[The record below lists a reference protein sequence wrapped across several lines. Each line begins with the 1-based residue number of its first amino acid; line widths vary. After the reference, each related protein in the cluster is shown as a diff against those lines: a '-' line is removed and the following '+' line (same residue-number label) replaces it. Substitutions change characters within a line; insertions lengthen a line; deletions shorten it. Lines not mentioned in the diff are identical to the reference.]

1 MLPKILFTAIAALA
15 AIITIIFALMNT
27 AAVSVVMPGTHIDL
41 PLAVVAVKFYALGII
56 SAVCGWKIR
65 SKTLKVEAKQ
75 LEWQAQ
81 DAKLQAE
88 IRSDREKQL
97 EAKIATL
104 EVALNA
110 ALKKKG

>member
-1 MLPKILFTAIAALA
+1 MLPKYLFIAIAILA
-15 AIITIIFALMNT
+15 AIITILFAAMNS
-27 AAVSVVMPGTHIDL
+27 AAVPVTMPGIHTDVS
-41 PLAVVAVKFYALGII
+41 LALIAVKFYVLGVI
-56 SAVCGWKIR
+56 SAVCIWKIR
-65 SKTLKVEAKQ
+65 SKKLKGEAKQ

-104 EVALNA
+104 ETALNA

>member
-1 MLPKILFTAIAALA
+1 MLPKYLFLALA
-15 AIITIIFALMNT
+15 LLAT
-27 AAVSVVMPGTHIDL
+27 AATAFFAAYNIQTVPITLPGIHVDVS
-41 PLAVVAVKFYALGII
+41 LALIAVKFYALGAV
-56 SAVCGWKIR
+56 SAFSLWKIR
-65 SKTLKVEAKQ
+65 SKKLKGQATQ
-75 LEWQAQ
+75 LQWQAQ

-104 EVALNA
+104 ETALGA